1 MEIEACGI
9 TAPEESV
16 TTPLSVAESSC
27 ARVLR
32 GLHRSRMANMQNSV
46 RIAWL
51 RLLFSKEPLN
61 AVLPHRDPVEW
72 FEDLS
77 K

>member
-1 MEIEACGI
+1 
-9 TAPEESV
+9 
-16 TTPLSVAESSC
+16 
-27 ARVLR
+27 
-32 GLHRSRMANMQNSV
+32 MANMQNSA
-46 RIAWL
+46 RIPWL

-61 AVLPHRDPVEW
+61 AGLPHRDPVEW